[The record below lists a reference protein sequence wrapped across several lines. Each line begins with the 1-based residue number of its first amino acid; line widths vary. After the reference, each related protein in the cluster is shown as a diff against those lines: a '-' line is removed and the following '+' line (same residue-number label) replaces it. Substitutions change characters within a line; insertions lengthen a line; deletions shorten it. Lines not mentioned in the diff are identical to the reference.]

1 MLIFLIGE
9 CFESFF
15 ILFTTV
21 IIFFLAGVIT
31 STEAISGF
39 SNDAT
44 VTVASL
50 LVAIGPIQRNNL
62 LKIISKYI
70 FGRGNSWFWVR
81 VNMIRMWVILAFLS
95 TFLNNSPLVALFT
108 PIIKGNFKIIL
119 KSDWCRLNNVAPSK
133 FLLPMCFAVVTGGL
147 CSLIGTSVNITVNS
161 LMIAN
166 DIESMGF
173 FEIGAFGLPCTIVAM
188 IYVVTL
194 GYCLLPNN
202 KGGMV
207 SKILRISF
215 V

>member
-108 PIIKGNFKIIL
+108 PIIKGNFKIIF
-119 KSDWCRLNNVAPSK
+119 KFRL
-133 FLLPMCFAVVTGGL
+133 
-147 CSLIGTSVNITVNS
+147 
-161 LMIAN
+161 
-166 DIESMGF
+166 
-173 FEIGAFGLPCTIVAM
+173 
-188 IYVVTL
+188 
-194 GYCLLPNN
+194 
-202 KGGMV
+202 V
-207 SKILRISF
+207 SFK
-215 V
+215 